1 MISNKK
7 SYAMKMLQLA
17 LALSLLH
24 VNPDDYLQQRLR
36 NWDSQLELRDG
47 DGWELEMLRAVPMV
61 EYPYANRKSMMPL
74 IEDLMLYD
82 HSLANTQYNVTAYLL
97 NVSNESANQTAAMQ
111 EMQAIPP
118 PSSATTT
125 GGSSSNSPTSSSSP
139 SSGGSL
145 TLENVRNGTTA
156 TVSSIV
162 HAAGSSNSSNL
173 HNLPTP
179 EIELFLNSESMQ
191 DQRSVWEQNL
201 ADLNDFNDLPIMNS
215 HYGNLPLKDGQ
226 QQDPSGHFD
235 LPHLDVFL
243 PTFGSSAN
251 ALNSEAEGAVA
262 LNGSFPNPDDA
273 VGIKLEQLDD
283 EDDKALLVGVM
294 DTRAATCSTLSPDP
308 TDIAVDACIKK
319 EEPEEEVV
327 GQTVKEEEVDLS
339 PFIANMELTKEES
352 EIVEVLWKQDV
363 DLGFSLTEA
372 QLAELAGSSSATE
385 NAVNS
390 EDEIEKLKALEAL
403 KLDNPKYDSK
413 DVDDEDSNQLASNEW
428 TGIPFTIDNET
439 GEYIRLPLDDILN
452 DVIQFAELAGGEN
465 DEDDTTG
472 ASTSKAAA
480 AAANKKI
487 LKTDNE
493 DTDNNDDND
502 PTDNH
507 SAKKNPS
514 LDKTLKSEGGDYIP
528 DDLENLH
535 TEKQLSKGNKS
546 SDTTKGDANEED
558 NDDTNN
564 DHDDNDLPQ
573 SEIEVS
579 SILSPLFDLDDEAK
593 EELADLSMM
602 LHSSAPFAPHHHH
615 PHHPHH
621 RGAAGGVV
629 GGAQNYG
636 SVNSAFHRQPSSG
649 GFHHG
654 HHQGRMP
661 LSRGVSM
668 EQRLQDI
675 ASLFNP
681 IPSMGV
687 VGGVSEMSP
696 YPHYPTHPYT
706 YQSAP
711 QHAQYPPPPPH
722 PHHHHHA
729 AAAAMLHPN
738 ASLGDL
744 CSTQPHY
751 GHNLGSAVSSSMH
764 LTNSTH
770 DSDVTGVGAGAVGG
784 AYKME
789 HDMMYYSNA
798 SSDMNHTTDGFINS
812 ILNDEDLH
820 LMDMNVNDSFCRMV
834 DVNNSTSNNSSVLG
848 LPTGTGHASGAASG
862 GSTAGST
869 TSGISMSAASN
880 VAASAGAPVMT
891 NDLMNATG
899 AATQTVAG
907 GTDRLD
913 ASSDSAVSSM
923 GSERVPSLSD
933 GEWGEGS
940 DSAQDYHQGKYGGPY
955 DYSYNNSATNR
966 LNDGSRQPPVAQK
979 KHHMFGKRFMNEQPA
994 AANLG
999 AAGSGANGPAAGSN
1013 NVGALVHGGPA
1024 HSIKYEYE
1032 AYPPVAGLHEN
1043 MNGHGLDNGAMGG
1056 PALSKDH
1063 HGYGPGAYSLDFS
1076 VRTPRTPHE
1085 LVQHNHTYTLPQ
1097 GTGSL
1102 PRPQQRDKKLST
1114 SSSTKSAKSS
1124 HNSSGSGGEEETYM
1138 TRDEKRARAMNI
1150 PIPVCDIIN
1159 LPMDE
1164 FNERLS
1170 KYDLSENQLSL
1181 IRDIRRRGKN
1191 KVAAQNCRKRKLD
1204 QILSLED
1211 EVKQVRRRKDELNA
1225 QRDRLFTER
1234 KRVSNKFSALHR
1246 HIFQYLR
1253 DPEGNPCSPSEY
1265 SLQQAAD
1272 GSIYLLPRDAANKND
1287 TNSAV
1292 GLLNGGAGIGSP
1304 LNGHSQSMPTAVGHH
1319 HSAHPAPGAGGGHN
1333 LHQAPH
1339 QQTVLHTAAGSLAHS
1354 HVQHHHQHHHHQQQH
1369 NQTSQPQTTTHAHG
1383 HHTTTHGGSQ
1393 QQQPQKD

>member
-24 VNPDDYLQQRLR
+24 VNPDDYLQQRLQ

-61 EYPYANRKSMMPL
+61 EYPYANRKTIMPL
-74 IEDLMLYD
+74 IEDLVLYD
-82 HSLANTQYNVTAYLL
+82 HSAESLANTQYNVTAYLL

-111 EMQAIPP
+111 EMQALPA
-118 PSSATTT
+118 SSATVA
-125 GGSSSNSPTSSSSP
+125 SNSPPATASSSAASA
-139 SSGGSL
+139 SLSVLEGGSNP
-145 TLENVRNGTTA
+145 T
-156 TVSSIV
+156 TVSSV
-162 HAAGSSNSSNL
+162 VQAPGSSNSTHL
-173 HNLPTP
+173 HAMTSP
-179 EIELFLNSESMQ
+179 EIELFLNSESLQ

-201 ADLNDFNDLPIMNS
+201 ADLNDFNDLPLLNS

-226 QQDPSGHFD
+226 QQDNSLFD
-235 LPHLDVFL
+235 LQQLDVFL
-243 PTFGSSAN
+243 PTFGSSAT
-251 ALNSEAEGAVA
+251 SVTETDGAVA
-262 LNGSFPNPDDA
+262 LNDTFPNPDDEA
-273 VGIKLEQLDD
+273 GVKLEQFDD
-283 EDDKALLVGVM
+283 EDDKALLVGII
-294 DTRAATCSTLSPDP
+294 DTKAVCSTIS
-308 TDIAVDACIKK
+308 TDAVDINETCIKK
-319 EEPEEEVV
+319 EETEESSKPDTQES
-327 GQTVKEEEVDLS
+327 EVDLS
-339 PFIANMELTKEES
+339 PFISNVEMKKEP
-352 EIVEVLWKQDV
+352 KFD
-363 DLGFSLTEA
+363 DKDDA
-372 QLAELAGSSSATE
+372 DDQLAA
-385 NAVNS
+385 
-390 EDEIEKLKALEAL
+390 
-403 KLDNPKYDSK
+403 
-413 DVDDEDSNQLASNEW
+413 NEW
-428 TGIPFTIDNET
+428 AGIPFTIDNET
-439 GEYIRLPLDDILN
+439 GEYIRLPLDEILN
-452 DVIQFAELAGGEN
+452 DVIQFAELAGETSED
-465 DEDDTTG
+465 DEDTG

-480 AAANKKI
+480 AANIKKHLKSDKEENDNSNNDTDNTSSSANNSAVKSNASNQKCKSEGDAKDDKD
-487 LKTDNE
+487 LKTDGSHKVVTSKKKRQNKKEQAKNIGENHEADSEGE
-493 DTDNNDDND
+493 DDDND
-502 PTDNH
+502 NTE
-507 SAKKNPS
+507 
-514 LDKTLKSEGGDYIP
+514 SES
-528 DDLENLH
+528 E
-535 TEKQLSKGNKS
+535 
-546 SDTTKGDANEED
+546 SDSDA
-558 NDDTNN
+558 
-564 DHDDNDLPQ
+564 DDNEDDDLPQ

-579 SILSPLFDLDDEAK
+579 SLPSPLFDLDDEAN
-593 EELADLSMM
+593 EELNDLSMM
-602 LHSSAPFAPHHHH
+602 LHSSAPFAPHHHPHH

-621 RGAAGGVV
+621 RGAGGAGGV
-629 GGAQNYG
+629 GGSQNYG
-636 SVNSAFHRQPSSG
+636 GVNSAFHRQPSSG

-696 YPHYPTHPYT
+696 YPHYPTHPYS
-706 YQSAP
+706 YQGAP

-744 CSTQPHY
+744 CSSQPHY
-751 GHNLGSAVSSSMH
+751 GHNLGSAVTSSMH

-789 HDMMYYSNA
+789 HDMMYYSNP

-848 LPTGTGHASGAASG
+848 LPTGGGNGGPASGS
-862 GSTAGST
+862 STTGST
-869 TSGISMSAASN
+869 TSGLSMSGASN
-880 VAASAGAPVMT
+880 VAAAAAGAPGMT
-891 NDLMNATG
+891 SDLMNSTTAAG
-899 AATQTVAG
+899 AQAVG
-907 GTDRLD
+907 GGNDRLD

-955 DYSYNNSATNR
+955 DYSYNNTNTNSR

-979 KHHMFGKRFMNEQPA
+979 KHHMFGKRYLNEQPTT
-994 AANLG
+994 N
-999 AAGSGANGPAAGSN
+999 GANGATAGA
-1013 NVGALVHGGPA
+1013 GATTANGNGVLVHGPA
-1024 HSIKYEYE
+1024 HAIKYEYE

-1043 MNGHGLDNGAMGG
+1043 MGHGLDNGAMGG
-1056 PALSKDH
+1056 AALSKEH
-1063 HGYGPGAYSLDFS
+1063 HAYGSGAYSLDFS
-1076 VRTPRTPHE
+1076 LRTPRTPHE
-1085 LVQHNHTYTLPQ
+1085 LIQHNHTYTLPQ

-1114 SSSTKSAKSS
+1114 SSSTKSSKSS
-1124 HNSSGSGGEEETYM
+1124 AHNSSGSGGEEDSYM

-1150 PIPVCDIIN
+1150 PIPVIDIIN

-1211 EVKQVRRRKDELNA
+1211 EVKQVRRRKDELQS
-1225 QRDRLFTER
+1225 QRERLFAER

-1253 DPEGNPCSPSEY
+1253 DSEGNPCSPSEY

-1287 TNSAV
+1287 TS
-1292 GLLNGGAGIGSP
+1292 GSLLNGSPVNSGSSQAIP
-1304 LNGHSQSMPTAVGHH
+1304 AHHTTTQMNGHTHGAPTGGGSGAAAAVV
-1319 HSAHPAPGAGGGHN
+1319 AAGGGTHH
-1333 LHQAPH
+1333 LQQAPH
-1339 QQTVLHTAAGSLAHS
+1339 QAAYS
-1354 HVQHHHQHHHHQQQH
+1354 HLHHHQQQH
-1369 NQTSQPQTTTHAHG
+1369 PHQQQQQHHHHHHPQSQQQTSHASTATSHQ
-1383 HHTTTHGGSQ
+1383 THGVGH

>member
-1 MISNKK
+1 
-7 SYAMKMLQLA
+7 
-17 LALSLLH
+17 
-24 VNPDDYLQQRLR
+24 
-36 NWDSQLELRDG
+36 
-47 DGWELEMLRAVPMV
+47 
-61 EYPYANRKSMMPL
+61 
-74 IEDLMLYD
+74 
-82 HSLANTQYNVTAYLL
+82 
-97 NVSNESANQTAAMQ
+97 
-111 EMQAIPP
+111 
-118 PSSATTT
+118 
-125 GGSSSNSPTSSSSP
+125 
-139 SSGGSL
+139 
-145 TLENVRNGTTA
+145 
-156 TVSSIV
+156 
-162 HAAGSSNSSNL
+162 
-173 HNLPTP
+173 
-179 EIELFLNSESMQ
+179 
-191 DQRSVWEQNL
+191 
-201 ADLNDFNDLPIMNS
+201 
-215 HYGNLPLKDGQ
+215 
-226 QQDPSGHFD
+226 
-235 LPHLDVFL
+235 
-243 PTFGSSAN
+243 
-251 ALNSEAEGAVA
+251 
-262 LNGSFPNPDDA
+262 
-273 VGIKLEQLDD
+273 
-283 EDDKALLVGVM
+283 
-294 DTRAATCSTLSPDP
+294 
-308 TDIAVDACIKK
+308 
-319 EEPEEEVV
+319 
-327 GQTVKEEEVDLS
+327 
-339 PFIANMELTKEES
+339 
-352 EIVEVLWKQDV
+352 
-363 DLGFSLTEA
+363 
-372 QLAELAGSSSATE
+372 
-385 NAVNS
+385 
-390 EDEIEKLKALEAL
+390 
-403 KLDNPKYDSK
+403 
-413 DVDDEDSNQLASNEW
+413 
-428 TGIPFTIDNET
+428 
-439 GEYIRLPLDDILN
+439 
-452 DVIQFAELAGGEN
+452 
-465 DEDDTTG
+465 
-472 ASTSKAAA
+472 
-480 AAANKKI
+480 
-487 LKTDNE
+487 
-493 DTDNNDDND
+493 
-502 PTDNH
+502 
-507 SAKKNPS
+507 
-514 LDKTLKSEGGDYIP
+514 
-528 DDLENLH
+528 
-535 TEKQLSKGNKS
+535 
-546 SDTTKGDANEED
+546 
-558 NDDTNN
+558 
-564 DHDDNDLPQ
+564 
-573 SEIEVS
+573 
-579 SILSPLFDLDDEAK
+579 
-593 EELADLSMM
+593 
-602 LHSSAPFAPHHHH
+602 
-615 PHHPHH
+615 
-621 RGAAGGVV
+621 
-629 GGAQNYG
+629 
-636 SVNSAFHRQPSSG
+636 
-649 GFHHG
+649 
-654 HHQGRMP
+654 MP

-681 IPSMGV
+681 MGV

-729 AAAAMLHPN
+729 AAMLHPN

-770 DSDVTGVGAGAVGG
+770 DSDVTGAVGG

-848 LPTGTGHASGAASG
+848 LPTGPGHAVAGAITTATG

-869 TSGISMSAASN
+869 TAGLSMSAASN
-880 VAASAGAPVMT
+880 VAASAGAPGMT
-891 NDLMNATG
+891 NELMNTTG
-899 AATQTVAG
+899 AAAQAVGAG
-907 GTDRLD
+907 GADRLD

-955 DYSYNNSATNR
+955 DYSYNNSTTNNR

-979 KHHMFGKRFMNEQPA
+979 KHHMFGKRFLNEQPSA
-994 AANLG
+994 GNVGAASAANG
-999 AAGSGANGPAAGSN
+999 ATAGSN
-1013 NVGALVHGGPA
+1013 NVGTLVHGGPA

-1043 MNGHGLDNGAMGG
+1043 MGGHGLDNGAMGG
-1056 PALSKDH
+1056 PALGKDH
-1063 HGYGPGAYSLDFS
+1063 HAYGPGAYSLDFS
-1076 VRTPRTPHE
+1076 LRTPRTPHE

-1102 PRPQQRDKKLST
+1102 PRPQQRDKKIST

-1124 HNSSGSGGEEETYM
+1124 HNSSSGSGGEEETYL

-1225 QRDRLFTER
+1225 QRDRLFAER

-1287 TNSAV
+1287 TTNPSV
-1292 GLLNGGAGIGSP
+1292 GGGGLLNGVAGSP
-1304 LNGHSQSMPTAVGHH
+1304 LNAQNMPTASGHH
-1319 HSAHPAPGAGGGHN
+1319 HTQIAGHPHSASGAGGGHH
-1333 LHQAPH
+1333 LHQAPSQQ
-1339 QQTVLHTAAGSLAHS
+1339 QQTALHTAAAAGSLAHS
-1354 HVQHHHQHHHHQQQH
+1354 HVQHHHQHHHQQQPQQHHHQQQQQQH
-1369 NQTSQPQTTTHAHG
+1369 HQTTHAAHG
-1383 HHTTTHGGSQ
+1383 HHTTGGGSQ
-1393 QQQPQKD
+1393 HQQQPQKD

>member
-24 VNPDDYLQQRLR
+24 VSPDDYLQQRLR

-74 IEDLMLYD
+74 IEDLILFD
-82 HSLANTQYNVTAYLL
+82 HQSESLATTQYNITAYLL
-97 NVSNESANQTAAMQ
+97 NVSNENANQTAAMQ
-111 EMQAIPP
+111 EMQQPLP
-118 PSSATTT
+118 QSATAISSNNHPQSSTNNPSAT
-125 GGSSSNSPTSSSSP
+125 ITVSSSSSSTSSSLA
-139 SSGGSL
+139 SSASLSSLEGG
-145 TLENVRNGTTA
+145 GTTV
-156 TVSSIV
+156 TVTSV
-162 HAAGSSNSSNL
+162 VQAPGSSNSTHFNTISS
-173 HNLPTP
+173 P
-179 EIELFLNSESMQ
+179 EIELFLHSESLQ

-201 ADLNDFNDLPIMNS
+201 ADLNDFNDLPLMNG

-226 QQDPSGHFD
+226 QQDNHFFD
-235 LPHLDVFL
+235 LQQLDVFL
-243 PTFGSSAN
+243 PTFGSSAT
-251 ALNSEAEGAVA
+251 SVTETGEGAVA
-262 LNGSFPNPDDA
+262 LNDTFPNPEDEA
-273 VGIKLEQLDD
+273 GIKLEQLDD
-283 EDDKALLVGVM
+283 EDDKALLAGVVN
-294 DTRAATCSTLSPDP
+294 TKAICSTLSSDEQ
-308 TDIAVDACIKK
+308 DIKEACIKK
-319 EEPEEEVV
+319 EDEAEDIKPSSENN
-327 GQTVKEEEVDLS
+327 VDLS
-339 PFIANMELTKEES
+339 PFISN
-352 EIVEVLWKQDV
+352 VEVKKEPKFDEK
-363 DLGFSLTEA
+363 DINDDDD
-372 QLAELAGSSSATE
+372 QLVA
-385 NAVNS
+385 
-390 EDEIEKLKALEAL
+390 
-403 KLDNPKYDSK
+403 
-413 DVDDEDSNQLASNEW
+413 NEW
-428 TGIPFTIDNET
+428 AGIPFTIDNET
-439 GEYIRLPLDDILN
+439 GEYIRLPLDEILN
-452 DVIQFAELAGGEN
+452 DVIQFAELAGESTN
-465 DEDDTTG
+465 EEDDTG

-480 AAANKKI
+480 ANHKNKLKSNKKEE
-487 LKTDNE
+487 NE
-493 DTDNNDDND
+493 DDPDNITSNSTATKNTTNQGLTSEGDEKKDDKDLKSGSTKQNNKVVTTKKKRRSNNKDQQTKNLVENNDADTED
-502 PTDNH
+502 YVDDEETDTD
-507 SAKKNPS
+507 A
-514 LDKTLKSEGGDYIP
+514 
-528 DDLENLH
+528 DDV
-535 TEKQLSKGNKS
+535 
-546 SDTTKGDANEED
+546 DDDDAN
-558 NDDTNN
+558 NN
-564 DHDDNDLPQ
+564 DDLPQ

-579 SILSPLFDLDDEAK
+579 SLPSPLFDLDDEAN
-593 EELADLSMM
+593 EELNDLSMM
-602 LHSSAPFAPHHHH
+602 LHSSAPFAPHHHPHH

-621 RGAAGGVV
+621 RGASGPASV

-636 SVNSAFHRQPSSG
+636 GVNSAFHRQPSSG

-696 YPHYPTHPYT
+696 YSHYPTHPYS
-706 YQSAP
+706 YQGGP

-722 PHHHHHA
+722 PHHHHHHA

-751 GHNLGSAVSSSMH
+751 GHNLGSAVTSSMH

-848 LPTGTGHASGAASG
+848 LPTGGGGGNGGPTSG
-862 GSTAGST
+862 GSSTGST
-869 TSGISMSAASN
+869 TSGLSMSGAGN
-880 VAASAGAPVMT
+880 VAATAASAPGMT
-891 NDLMNATG
+891 SDLMNATASAG
-899 AATQTVAG
+899 AQAVG
-907 GTDRLD
+907 GGNDRLD

-955 DYSYNNSATNR
+955 DYSYNNTTANSR

-979 KHHMFGKRFMNEQPA
+979 KHHMFGKRYLNEQPPTNGA
-994 AANLG
+994 AAG
-999 AAGSGANGPAAGSN
+999 TGGSTSTNVNGVLA
-1013 NVGALVHGGPA
+1013 HGPA
-1024 HSIKYEYE
+1024 HAIKYEYE

-1043 MNGHGLDNGAMGG
+1043 MGHGLDNGAMGG
-1056 PALSKDH
+1056 PVLTKEH
-1063 HGYGPGAYSLDFS
+1063 HAYGPGAYSLDFS
-1076 VRTPRTPHE
+1076 LRTPRTPHE
-1085 LVQHNHTYTLPQ
+1085 LIQHNHTYTLPQ

-1102 PRPQQRDKKLST
+1102 PRPQQRDKKLSSS
-1114 SSSTKSAKSS
+1114 SSSTKSSKSA
-1124 HNSSGSGGEEETYM
+1124 HNSSGSGGEEDSYM

-1150 PIPVCDIIN
+1150 PIPVIDIIN

-1211 EVKQVRRRKDELNA
+1211 EVKQVRRRKDELQA
-1225 QRDRLFTER
+1225 QREHLFSER

-1246 HIFQYLR
+1246 HIFQFLR
-1253 DPEGNPCSPSEY
+1253 DSEGNPCSPSEY

-1287 TNSAV
+1287 TS
-1292 GLLNGGAGIGSP
+1292 GSLLNGSPVNSGSTHNLP
-1304 LNGHSQSMPTAVGHH
+1304 AHHPTQMNGGGVGHPH
-1319 HSAHPAPGAGGGHN
+1319 GAASSQQG
-1333 LHQAPH
+1333 PH
-1339 QQTVLHTAAGSLAHS
+1339 QTSYS
-1354 HVQHHHQHHHHQQQH
+1354 HLHHHQQHHHHHQSQQQQQQPQ
-1369 NQTSQPQTTTHAHG
+1369 QTSSSTTAHSQS
-1383 HHTTTHGGSQ
+1383 HVTHGAGH

>member
-74 IEDLMLYD
+74 IEDLILYD
-82 HSLANTQYNVTAYLL
+82 HQSESLANTQYNVTAYLL
-97 NVSNESANQTAAMQ
+97 NVSNEGSNQTAAMQ

-118 PSSATTT
+118 PSVAATTT
-125 GGSSSNSPTSSSSP
+125 SGSAPGSATQSP
-139 SSGGSL
+139 SSSATG
-145 TLENVRNGTTA
+145 LENGRNTTT
-156 TVSSIV
+156 TVSSVIL
-162 HAAGSSNSSNL
+162 APGSSNSTHL

-179 EIELFLNSESMQ
+179 EMEMFLNSESMQ
-191 DQRSVWEQNL
+191 DQRSIWEQNL
-201 ADLNDFNDLPIMNS
+201 ADLSDFNDLPIMNS

-226 QQDPSGHFD
+226 QQDTSSGLFD

-251 ALNSEAEGAVA
+251 SVNTETEGAVA
-262 LNGSFPNPDDA
+262 LNGSFPNPDDEVA
-273 VGIKLEQLDD
+273 IKLEQLDD

-294 DTRAATCSTLSPDP
+294 DTRAATCTTLSSDE
-308 TDIAVDACIKK
+308 TEIANTCIKK
-319 EEPEEEVV
+319 EESDAEVNA
-327 GQTVKEEEVDLS
+327 VKQEKVEEEEVDLS
-339 PFIANMELTKEES
+339 PFISSVELTKE
-352 EIVEVLWKQDV
+352 
-363 DLGFSLTEA
+363 
-372 QLAELAGSSSATE
+372 
-385 NAVNS
+385 
-390 EDEIEKLKALEAL
+390 
-403 KLDNPKYDSK
+403 PKYDSK
-413 DVDDEDSNQLASNEW
+413 DIDEDDEQLVANEW
-428 TGIPFTIDNET
+428 AGIPFTIDNET
-439 GEYIRLPLDDILN
+439 GEYIRLPLDEILN
-452 DVIQFAELAGGEN
+452 DVIQFAELAGGETN
-465 DEDDTTG
+465 EDDDTTG

-480 AAANKKI
+480 AAANNKKQ
-487 LKTDNE
+487 LKSDKE
-493 DTDNNDDND
+493 DNNND
-502 PTDNH
+502 SDSRNK
-507 SAKKNPS
+507 SS
-514 LDKTLKSEGGDYIP
+514 GDLELKSEGGD
-528 DDLENLH
+528 DDLKDNDVEKKLSNLA
-535 TEKQLSKGNKS
+535 KS
-546 SDTTKGDANEED
+546 EEEAKEDNNNNNADQEDAN
-558 NDDTNN
+558 
-564 DHDDNDLPQ
+564 DDNDLPQ
-573 SEIEVS
+573 SEIEVTS
-579 SILSPLFDLDDEAK
+579 LPSPLFDLDDEAK

-615 PHHPHH
+615 HPHHPHH
-621 RGAAGGVV
+621 RGASAGGV
-629 GGAQNYG
+629 QNYG
-636 SVNSAFHRQPSSG
+636 GVNSAFHRQPSSG

-681 IPSMGV
+681 MGV

-729 AAAAMLHPN
+729 AAMLHPN

-770 DSDVTGVGAGAVGG
+770 DSDVTGAVGG

-848 LPTGTGHASGAASG
+848 LPTGPGHAVAGAITTATG

-869 TSGISMSAASN
+869 TAGLSMSAASN
-880 VAASAGAPVMT
+880 VAASAGAPGMT
-891 NDLMNATG
+891 NELMNTTG
-899 AATQTVAG
+899 AAAQAVGAG
-907 GTDRLD
+907 GADRLD

-955 DYSYNNSATNR
+955 DYSYNNSTTNNR

-979 KHHMFGKRFMNEQPA
+979 KHHMFGKRFLNEQPSA
-994 AANLG
+994 GNVGAASAANG
-999 AAGSGANGPAAGSN
+999 ATAGSN
-1013 NVGALVHGGPA
+1013 NVGTLVHGGPA

-1043 MNGHGLDNGAMGG
+1043 MGGHGLDNGAMGG
-1056 PALSKDH
+1056 PALGKDH
-1063 HGYGPGAYSLDFS
+1063 HAYGPGAYSLDFS
-1076 VRTPRTPHE
+1076 LRTPRTPHE

-1102 PRPQQRDKKLST
+1102 PRPQQRDKKIST

-1124 HNSSGSGGEEETYM
+1124 HNSSSGSGGEEETYL

-1225 QRDRLFTER
+1225 QRDRLFAER

-1287 TNSAV
+1287 TTNPSV
-1292 GLLNGGAGIGSP
+1292 GGGGLLNGVAGSP
-1304 LNGHSQSMPTAVGHH
+1304 LNAQNMPTASGHH
-1319 HSAHPAPGAGGGHN
+1319 HTQIAGHPHSASGAGGGHH
-1333 LHQAPH
+1333 LHQAPSQQ
-1339 QQTVLHTAAGSLAHS
+1339 QQTALHTAAAAGSLAHS
-1354 HVQHHHQHHHHQQQH
+1354 HVQHHHQHHHQQQPQQHHHQQQQQQH
-1369 NQTSQPQTTTHAHG
+1369 HQTTHAAHG
-1383 HHTTTHGGSQ
+1383 HHTTGGGSQ
-1393 QQQPQKD
+1393 HQQQPQKD